1 MRMDISFSL
10 SCELLHD
17 EEHVKKIYSTVVIDN
32 AVTHS
37 IWTVTIED
45 TRIYQSVVIKHLIK
59 S

>member
-17 EEHVKKIYSTVVIDN
+17 EEYVKKIYSIVVIDN
-32 AVTHS
+32 EVTHP
-37 IWTVTIED
+37 IWTVAIED
-45 TRIYQSVVIKHLIK
+45 TRIYQSVVIEHLIK